1 MNCEDAPLF
10 IGLPDDDPRAV
21 KMRAHIRACAYC
33 RALVDHQNNVRSTL
47 ALKRYEQPPPGFSER
62 CAADIR
68 RQLEQQVDEPTLW
81 WQAWGDYLGSAFQ
94 PLRLAAAAVLLLG
107 IGFYFL
113 RPVTEVAAPI
123 PASWS
128 RIQVDSTSAAAPLGL
143 TTDNTPLLLAAS
155 NSGAVQMNYG
165 PGAAVPVKFE
175 Y

>member
-1 MNCEDAPLF
+1 MKCEDAPLF

-21 KMRAHIRACAYC
+21 KMRAHIRGCAYC
-33 RALVDHQNNVRSTL
+33 RALVDHQNNVRATL
-47 ALKRYEQPPPGFSER
+47 ALKRYEQPPPGFSEH

-68 RQLEQQVDEPTLW
+68 HQLEQQVDEPTAW
-81 WQAWGDYLGSAFQ
+81 WQAWGDYLGTSFQ

-113 RPVTEVAAPI
+113 RPATETATPV

-128 RIQVDSTSAAAPLGL
+128 RIQVGSAAAPLGL
-143 TTDNTPLLLAAS
+143 APDNTPLLLAAS
-155 NSGAVQMNYG
+155 NSGSLQMNYG
-165 PGAAVPVKFE
+165 PGTAVPVKFE